1 MASPSYPVCS
11 PRSAIAHPSSVFSS
25 RPLPAFSLSATRPQA
40 VPLSR
45 VLSQM
50 RLFSPAPYSRRTA
63 ALTRSAPLRERLT
76 EHWSNE
82 QRPNVRCT
90 QELPL
95 DPAAS
100 VAPRLWPE
108 ASLPQKKF
116 ARRCSSSVSG
126 IVGNHNAYLAPGFT
140 LEDLVPAPANV
151 AAFWGLLG
159 PGGLNSLYQM
169 SFQQWDRFSPCGPR
183 TSRTPLCSWGFALPT
198 RAPPVFVRF
207 NSSHGFPVEV
217 DSDTSI
223 FQLKEVVAKRQ
234 GVPADQL
241 RVIFAGKELRDDLT
255 VQSCDLDQQS
265 IVHVVLRPWRKGPE
279 REGGDGPQN
288 ALEGSRREPESLT
301 RVDLS
306 SSVLPAHSVGLAVI
320 LNNDREETL
329 PAGRPAGRPPYNSFY
344 VYCKGPCQRIQPGKL
359 RVRCGTCRQ
368 ATLTLA
374 QGPSCWD
381 DVLIP
386 NQMTGECQTASCPGT
401 IAEFFF
407 KCGAHP
413 TADKET
419 SVALNLITTNS
430 RGITC
435 ITCTDIRSPVLVFQC
450 NHRHV
455 ICLDCFYLYCVTR
468 LNDRQFI
475 HDPQLGYSLPC
486 VAGCPNSLIKELHHF
501 RILGEE
507 QYNRYQQYGA
517 EECVLQMGGVLC
529 PHPGCGAGLLPE
541 PGRRKVTCEGGN
553 GLGCGAYRVDEK
565 AAEQARW
572 EEASKETIKKT
583 TKPCPRCHVP
593 VEKNGGCMHMKC
605 PQPQCRLE

>member
-1 MASPSYPVCS
+1 M
-11 PRSAIAHPSSVFSS
+11 I
-25 RPLPAFSLSATRPQA
+25 
-40 VPLSR
+40 
-45 VLSQM
+45 
-50 RLFSPAPYSRRTA
+50 
-63 ALTRSAPLRERLT
+63 
-76 EHWSNE
+76 
-82 QRPNVRCT
+82 
-90 QELPL
+90 
-95 DPAAS
+95 
-100 VAPRLWPE
+100 
-108 ASLPQKKF
+108 
-116 ARRCSSSVSG
+116 
-126 IVGNHNAYLAPGFT
+126 
-140 LEDLVPAPANV
+140 
-151 AAFWGLLG
+151 
-159 PGGLNSLYQM
+159 
-169 SFQQWDRFSPCGPR
+169 
-183 TSRTPLCSWGFALPT
+183 
-198 RAPPVFVRF
+198 VFVRF

-288 ALEGSRREPESLT
+288 SLEGSRREPESLT

-386 NQMTGECQTASCPGT
+386 NRMTGECQTASCPGT
-401 IAEFFF
+401 TAEFFF

-507 QYNRYQQYGA
+507 QFVFCRDCKETYHEGECSTLFEASGA
-517 EECVLQMGGVLC
+517 VSQ
-529 PHPGCGAGLLPE
+529 
-541 PGRRKVTCEGGN
+541 
-553 GLGCGAYRVDEK
+553 AYRVDEK

-605 PQPQCRLE
+605 PQPQCRLEWCWACSCEWNRACMGDHWFDV